1 MTAETPAGEVA
12 LWLDGEIAAGR
23 LTADAAQRQA
33 AVAFDRLLKR
43 LVAPPS
49 RRRLLGVIPVGTTPA
64 VRGLYIWGGV
74 GRGKTLLMD
83 RFHAAA
89 PVEKKRRQHFHAFMA
104 DMHEAI
110 AAARRA
116 MAAGDPRDPVE
127 IVARGLAD
135 EVRLL
140 CFDEFSVTDIAD
152 AMLLG
157 RLFGRLFDLGLMLVA
172 TSNVAPDR
180 LYWDGLNRAS
190 FLPFVG
196 LLKERCEI
204 IHLKDGADHR
214 LEGLSVADVYL
225 APLGPATDAAAEHLW
240 ATLSAGGEEACDL
253 RVKGRLVHVAR
264 AAGRRARFTFQELCD
279 QPLGATDYRAI
290 ARHFDLL
297 MVTGVPRLADGE
309 RNRAKRFITLVDVLY
324 DSGRGLILTADG
336 EPADLYHGTEGNE
349 SFEFARTASRLIEMR
364 TQAWLHRVAH
374 APTSNNRPHDAHVN
388 HLMKK

>member
-1 MTAETPAGEVA
+1 MTADAPAGEVA
-12 LWLDGEIAAGR
+12 LWFDNEVAAGR

-33 AVAFDRLLKR
+33 ASAFDRLLKR
-43 LVAPPS
+43 LGAPPP
-49 RRRLLGVIPVGTTPA
+49 RRRLLGLIPVGPIPT
-64 VRGLYIWGGV
+64 VRGLYVWGGV

-110 AAARRA
+110 AVARRA

-127 IVARGLAD
+127 IVAQGLAQD
-135 EVRLL
+135 VRLL

-157 RLFGRLFDLGLMLVA
+157 RLFGRLFELGLTLVA

-204 IHLKDGADHR
+204 VHLKDGADHR
-214 LEGLSVADVYL
+214 LEGLKATHVYL
-225 APLGPATDAAAEHLW
+225 SPLGPVTDAAAERLW
-240 ATLSAGGEEACDL
+240 HSLSTGGEEACEL
-253 RVKGRLVHVAR
+253 RVKGRLVHVPR
-264 AAGRRARFTFQELCD
+264 AAGRRARFTFGELCD
-279 QPLGATDYRAI
+279 QPLGAADYRAI

-297 MVTGVPRLADGE
+297 MVTDVPRLVAGE
-309 RNRAKRFITLVDVLY
+309 RNRAKRFITLIDVLY
-324 DSGRGLILTADG
+324 DAGRTLVLTADG
-336 EPADLYHGTEGNE
+336 EPVDLYRAMEGNE
-349 SFEFARTASRLIEMR
+349 AFEFARTASRLVEMR
-364 TQAWLHRVAH
+364 TEEWLHRA
-374 APTSNNRPHDAHVN
+374 AGSIDRQSSAT
-388 HLMKK
+388 

>member
-1 MTAETPAGEVA
+1 MTAESPAGEVA
-12 LWLDGEIAAGR
+12 LWFDGEVAAGR
-23 LTADAAQRQA
+23 LTPDTAQRQA

-43 LVAPPS
+43 QVAPSS
-49 RRRLLGVIPVGTTPA
+49 RRRLLGLIPVGTTPA
-64 VRGLYIWGGV
+64 VRGLYLWGGV

-83 RFHAAA
+83 RFHAAV

-127 IVARGLAD
+127 IVARRLAD

-157 RLFGRLFDLGLMLVA
+157 RLFGRLFELGLTLVA

-190 FLPFVG
+190 LLPFVG

-214 LEGLSVADVYL
+214 LEGLSAADVYL
-225 APLGPATDAAAEHLW
+225 APLGPVTDAAAEHLW
-240 ATLSAGGEEACDL
+240 AALSAGGEEACDL

-297 MVTGVPRLADGE
+297 MVTGVPRLVDGE

-324 DSGRGLILTADG
+324 DSGRGLVLIADG
-336 EPADLYHGTEGNE
+336 EPADLYRATEGNE
-349 SFEFARTASRLIEMR
+349 AFEFARTASRLIEMR
-364 TQAWLHRVAH
+364 TEAWLHRVAH
-374 APTSNNRPHDAHVN
+374 ASHQQQSTA
-388 HLMKK
+388 

>member
-1 MTAETPAGEVA
+1 MTAEIPAGEVA

-23 LTADAAQRQA
+23 LTADAAQRHA

-104 DMHEAI
+104 DMHDAI

-127 IVARGLAD
+127 IVARRLAD

-157 RLFGRLFDLGLMLVA
+157 RLFGRLFDLGLTLVA

-214 LEGLSVADVYL
+214 LEGLSAADVYL
-225 APLGPATDAAAEHLW
+225 APLGPATDAAAERVW
-240 ATLSAGGEEACDL
+240 TTLSAGGEEACDL

-324 DSGRGLILTADG
+324 DSGRGLVLTADG
-336 EPADLYHGTEGNE
+336 EPADLYRGTEGTE

-374 APTSNNRPHDAHVN
+374 APHQQQSTA
-388 HLMKK
+388 